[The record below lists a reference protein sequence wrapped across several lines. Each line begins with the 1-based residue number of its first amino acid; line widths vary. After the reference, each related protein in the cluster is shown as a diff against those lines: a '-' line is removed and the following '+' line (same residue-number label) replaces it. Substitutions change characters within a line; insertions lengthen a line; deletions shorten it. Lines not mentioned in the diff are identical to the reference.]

1 MHVKEMLGHKD
12 IENTMLYIQVEKALY
27 GEENDEFT
35 VKVAKTIEEAKEL
48 LEAGFEYVF
57 EKDGLM
63 LLRKRK

>member
-1 MHVKEMLGHKD
+1 MLGHKD